1 MVEDPQSGFQ
11 IAHTVWT
18 GTITVAGAIVAFFTK
33 RLFDQVDAKADKCD
47 VDDLKKDIK
56 DFIERQDR
64 NHESNT
70 KRLDQIILH
79 IGTNGN
85 GK

>member
-1 MVEDPQSGFQ
+1 VEDPQTGFQ
-11 IAHTVWT
+11 VFHTTWT
-18 GTITVAGAIVAFFTK
+18 AIITVAGAIVAFFTK
-33 RLFDQVDAKADKCD
+33 RTFAQLDAKADKCD
-47 VDDLKKDIK
+47 VDDLKRDIK

-85 GK
+85 GKP